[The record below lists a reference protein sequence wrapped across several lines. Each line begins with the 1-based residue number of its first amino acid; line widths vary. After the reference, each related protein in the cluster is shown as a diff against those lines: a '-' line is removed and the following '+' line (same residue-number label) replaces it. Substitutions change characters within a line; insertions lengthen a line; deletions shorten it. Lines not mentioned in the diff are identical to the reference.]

1 MKEKL
6 LNLVGMAVGVF
17 LLIKIIDQSYKNGY
31 NDAIREENSE
41 SDDYDY
47 EPDETE

>member
-6 LNLVGMAVGVF
+6 LNLVGMAIGVF
-17 LLIKIIDQSYKNGY
+17 LLIKIIDQSYRNGY
-31 NDAIREENSE
+31 NDAIREENNE
-41 SDDYDY
+41 CDDCDC

>member
-6 LNLVGMAVGVF
+6 FNLVGMAVGVF

-31 NDAIREENSE
+31 NDAIKEENNE
-41 SDDYDY
+41 NDDYDC
-47 EPDETE
+47 EPDEMK

>member
-6 LNLVGMAVGVF
+6 FNLVGMAIGVL

-31 NDAIREENSE
+31 NDAIKEENNE
-41 SDDYDY
+41 SDDYDC
-47 EPDETE
+47 EPDEME

>member
-6 LNLVGMAVGVF
+6 FNLVGMAVGVF

-31 NDAIREENSE
+31 NDAIKEENSE
-41 SDDYDY
+41 SDDCDY
-47 EPDETE
+47 KPDETE